1 MATLANFFYF
11 VAALFGRQYL
21 YPRDSISP
29 TVEFDAM
36 NVTHAA
42 TFAISGP
49 YANHSPYMYVPVFTL
64 FEFISFVGWR
74 KVADELLNPFGE
86 DDEDFQ
92 INYLIDRNLQV
103 SYLIVD
109 EAMHELEM
117 LNDPFLGKA
126 ENDIPHT
133 RLGAIPHPDDKDS
146 DSKTE
151 LPSSSSYAKCVTSNP
166 QMSIMIPESPAPSYI

>member
-1 MATLANFFYF
+1 MATINIFFYF
-11 VAALFGRQYL
+11 VACLFGRQFL

-36 NVTHAA
+36 NATHAA
-42 TFAISGP
+42 TFAVSGP
-49 YANHSPYMYVPVFTL
+49 YANHSPNMYVPFFTI
-64 FEFISFVGWR
+64 FEFLTFVGWI
-74 KVADELLNPFGE
+74 KVADQLLNPFGE

-117 LNDPFLGKA
+117 LNDPFLDKA
-126 ENDIPHT
+126 NDNIPP
-133 RLGAIPHPDDKDS
+133 AILPYPNDEDS
-146 DSKTE
+146 GCMDNIKGTIKKTKKS
-151 LPSSSSYAKCVTSNP
+151 LNLFQK
-166 QMSIMIPESPAPSYI
+166 